1 MSVSDKN
8 LEFQEVLKWKSDGIR
23 HKETHDWYSS
33 DSEKNFKTHTKK
45 VSKKTYDF
53 FKIKPFKYKFN
64 NEGYRTPDDFKKGD
78 TGIVY
83 LGCSHTAGVG
93 TPYKSTWVNRVHD
106 SEDGKCFNLGI
117 PAASPGTC
125 FRILSYWKEFLNI
138 DKIFHY
144 SLLAPRYEFIYD
156 IKNPRKI
163 WDYHGAYL
171 DRLKKD
177 KKEFPYDNFIMNS
190 FLTEEYRL
198 LDQLKNFMAIN
209 DICNSLDINYYL
221 VTEPMLEKWTIDNID
236 IIDHNINE
244 NNLTFVGARDARHY
258 GTKTHFVL
266 SEYFKKL
273 SSENKSTKIS
283 FDILGL

>member
-1 MSVSDKN
+1 MSASKKR
-8 LEFQEVLKWKSDGIR
+8 LEFNEVLKWKSDGIR

-33 DSEKNFKTHTKK
+33 DSKKNFETYTKK
-45 VSKKTYDF
+45 VSPKVYDF
-53 FKIKPFKYKFN
+53 YKHKPFKYEFN
-64 NEGYRTPDDFKKGD
+64 NEGYRTPDDFKQGD
-78 TGIVY
+78 NGVVY

-93 TPYKSTWVNRVHD
+93 TPYNLTWVNRVHD

-138 DKIFHY
+138 DKVFHY

-156 IKNPRKI
+156 TKNPRRN
-163 WDYHGAYL
+163 WDYLGAYL
-171 DRLKKD
+171 DKLEED

-190 FLTEEYRL
+190 FLTEEHRL
-198 LDQLKNFMAIN
+198 LDQLKNFRAIN
-209 DICNSLDINYYL
+209 DICNSLGIKYHL
-221 VTEPMLEKWTIDNID
+221 VTEPMLEKWMQDSRDTID
-236 IIDHNINE
+236 HYINQTK
-244 NNLTFVGARDARHY
+244 LTFVGARDARHY
-258 GTKTHFVL
+258 NTKTHYVL